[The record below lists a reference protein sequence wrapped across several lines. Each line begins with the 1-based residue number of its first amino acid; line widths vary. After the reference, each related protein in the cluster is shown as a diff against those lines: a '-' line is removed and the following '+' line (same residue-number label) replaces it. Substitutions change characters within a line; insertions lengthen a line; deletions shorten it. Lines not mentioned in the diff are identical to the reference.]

1 MLPAMRSPWTG
12 KHGLQQFDLEEM
24 LMDNFVYYAVALLMV
39 IIAIVAIKKMA
50 GCVVRLVVAVVLIA
64 MLAALYYKFFS

>member
-1 MLPAMRSPWTG
+1 MRSPWTG
-12 KHGLQQFDLEEM
+12 KHGLQQFDLGDM

-39 IIAIVAIKKMA
+39 IIGIVAIKKMA
-50 GCVVRLVVAVVLIA
+50 GCVVRLVVAVALLA

>member
-1 MLPAMRSPWTG
+1 MLPAMRSSWVVV
-12 KHGLQQFDLEEM
+12 HGRRQFDLAEM

-39 IIAIVAIKKMA
+39 IIGIVAIKKMA

-64 MLAALYYKFFS
+64 ILAALYYKFFS

>member
-1 MLPAMRSPWTG
+1 MA
-12 KHGLQQFDLEEM
+12 EM

-39 IIAIVAIKKMA
+39 IIGIVAIKKMA